1 MFDGEDA
8 ENTWWEYMVK
18 TKVIA
23 EKYKWMSAIE
33 SNVVNPTTKEQ
44 KTSEAA
50 GKHWFVMTCK
60 GEALQSVRI
69 HHDKGSVQDIW
80 NELKQ
85 TLISLDLW
93 IVLQLL
99 ILFLRYTR

>member
-8 ENTWWEYMVK
+8 EKTWWEYMVK

-23 EKYKWMSAIE
+23 EKYKWVSAIE

-44 KTSEAA
+44 KAAEAA

-60 GEALQSVRI
+60 GERPCNTYIFITTKEAYEI
-69 HHDKGSVQDIW
+69 FGTK
-80 NELKQ
+80 
-85 TLISLDLW
+85 
-93 IVLQLL
+93 
-99 ILFLRYTR
+99 